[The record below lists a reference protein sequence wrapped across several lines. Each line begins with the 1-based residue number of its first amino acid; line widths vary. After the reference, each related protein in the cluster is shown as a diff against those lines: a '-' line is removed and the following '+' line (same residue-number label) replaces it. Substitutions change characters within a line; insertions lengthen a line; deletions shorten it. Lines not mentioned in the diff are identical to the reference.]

1 MYENTN
7 IKTVSQSFVYS
18 DKTYFPY
25 LLQGMSPPCSIF
37 PPTTLGGSDEG
48 VYNCTLHIVPQLPSS
63 HIDSAQRCL
72 RIRVIAGYWGA
83 YIYY

>member
-1 MYENTN
+1 M
-7 IKTVSQSFVYS
+7 
-18 DKTYFPY
+18 FPLFEQN
-25 LLQGMSPPCSIF
+25 LLSIF
-37 PPTTLGGSDEG
+37 IARNEPPLLNIPPTTLGGSDEG